1 MEREIP
7 TRDQVESY
15 LREGRN
21 WGRWPEKPGAGT
33 VNLITD
39 EKRREAASLVRTGR
53 TISLARPLAVDAFPD
68 NMRPVDFYM
77 KRMPWIDEGG
87 AALDYIS
94 VFQHGLTVTHLDAL
108 CHMWD
113 RHGIWEGRDPDE
125 VLTFDGASF
134 GGVEEWKDGIMTRGI
149 LLDVPRHRGQPYV
162 DLDSP
167 VHGWELEEI
176 AAAQGIEFTPGDAAV
191 VYCGREAYE
200 EANGGY
206 GGDPPGSEYP
216 GLHASCLPFLRQN
229 DCSMLVWD
237 MEDASP
243 NEYGI
248 AWTVHGAIH
257 SFGLAIIDCAALS
270 DLADECSRQ
279 RRYDF
284 MLTVNPLIL
293 VGGTGSPVN
302 PIAVL

>member
-7 TRDQVESY
+7 TREQVESY
-15 LREGRN
+15 LRDGRN
-21 WGRWPEKPGAGT
+21 WGRWPERPGAGT

-53 TISLARPLAVDAFPD
+53 SVSLARPLAVDAFHD

-77 KRMPWIDEGG
+77 KRLPWIDGGG

-134 GGVEEWKDGIMTRGI
+134 GGVEEWSDGIMTRGV
-149 LLDVPRHRGQPYV
+149 LLDVPRHRGEPYV
-162 DLDSP
+162 GLDSP

-176 AAAQGIEFTPGDAAV
+176 AAAQGVELTPGDAAV

-200 EANGGY
+200 EANGNY
-206 GGDPPGSEYP
+206 GGDPPGSRYP
-216 GLHASCLPFLRQN
+216 GLHASCLPFLRER
-229 DCSMLVWD
+229 DCALLVWD

-257 SFGLAIIDCAALS
+257 AYGLAIIDCAALS
-270 DLADECSRQ
+270 ALAEECGRQ
-279 RRYDF
+279 GRYEF